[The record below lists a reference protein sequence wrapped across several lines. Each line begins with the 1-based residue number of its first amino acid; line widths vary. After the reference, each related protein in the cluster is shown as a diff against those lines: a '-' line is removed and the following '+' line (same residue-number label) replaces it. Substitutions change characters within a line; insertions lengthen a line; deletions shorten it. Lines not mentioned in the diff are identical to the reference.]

1 VSAPLATPPP
11 APEPGSAGD
20 WALRLFDRSV
30 LKQAKY
36 RQIVAAVGDTAGKR
50 CLDLGSDNG
59 VISYLLRRR
68 GGSWASAD
76 LDRTT
81 VEAIRGLVGDDAHQ
95 IDGRRLPF
103 VDASFDVVVVVDL
116 LEHVADDAALVGE
129 IRRVLRPGGVLVAN
143 VPHLKPG
150 SLLRKLRDALGLTDA
165 WHGHV
170 RPGYSRD
177 SLHRLLGS
185 DFVLETARTYS
196 GSFSMAIDTALN
208 GGFHALQGRAAG
220 QSAGKGTVVTG
231 ELVAKSRKQFT
242 LLSALYPMLWLGSRM
257 DRLLFLQEG
266 YMLIIRARYTA

>member
-1 VSAPLATPPP
+1 MSASLP
-11 APEPGSAGD
+11 APEPGSAGE
-20 WALRLFDRSV
+20 WTLRLFDRSV

-36 RQIVAAVGDTAGKR
+36 RQIAAAVGDTTGKR

-81 VEAIRGLVGDDAHQ
+81 VEAIRALVKHDAHQ
-95 IDGRRLPF
+95 IDGRQLPF
-103 VDASFDVVVVVDL
+103 DDASFDVVVIVDL
-116 LEHVADDAALVGE
+116 LEHVSDDAALMAE
-129 IRRVLRPGGVLVAN
+129 IRRVLRGGGLFVAN

-150 SLLRKLRDALGLTDA
+150 SLLRRLRDALGLTDA
-165 WHGHV
+165 WHGHL
-170 RPGYSRD
+170 RAGYSRD
-177 SLHRLLGS
+177 NLRQLLGP
-185 DFVLETARTYS
+185 DFVIEYTRTYS

-231 ELVAKSRKQFT
+231 DLVAKNRKQFR
-242 LLSALYPMLWLGSRM
+242 LLSALYPVLWLVSRM

-266 YMLIIRARYTA
+266 YMLIVRARYGT

>member
-1 VSAPLATPPP
+1 MSTPPDAP
-11 APEPGSAGD
+11 APGSSGD
-20 WALRLFDRSV
+20 WSLRLFERSV

-36 RQIVAAVGDTAGKR
+36 RQIVAALGDTGGKR

-81 VEAIRGLVGDDAHQ
+81 VEAIRGLVRDDAHE

-103 VDASFDVVVVVDL
+103 ADASFDVVVIVDL
-116 LEHVADDAALVGE
+116 LEHVADDAALIAE

-143 VPHLKPG
+143 VPHLKPR

-165 WHGHV
+165 WHGHL
-170 RPGYSRD
+170 RPGYSRE
-177 SLHRLLGS
+177 SLARLLGS
-185 DFVLETARTYS
+185 GFTVESTRTYS

-208 GGFHALQGRAAG
+208 GGFHALQGRSAG

-231 ELVAKSRKQFT
+231 DLIARSRKQFT
-242 LLSALYPMLWLGSRM
+242 LLSALYPALWLGSRM

-266 YMLIIRARYTA
+266 YMLIVRARRAA